1 MLGFVSEE
9 SQLIPYERL
18 MAARPVLL
26 WALERRWTAEQA
38 MAKGYELEA
47 DENSAWLVLEG
58 AARVV
63 HDGIEH
69 QAGPGEWMFPKPG
82 GRTQAFA
89 GPFHF
94 ISITFRWQWPGG
106 THLFEK
112 GLTRTVRGSDIP
124 WLEEEARKICI
135 HVSGITRDPYYL
147 IGRHSLTLLQ
157 STGLF
162 ELAAKWAGLFHR
174 AMDHLGVAP
183 DTGMNRDPRI
193 EVVLEILEGIAGSAS
208 PSREDLAAAVGVS
221 PRQLDRMM
229 KQETGRTLIENHD
242 LIRYEK
248 ACRSLLE
255 KGRRVKEVAI
265 EAGFNDLPGFS
276 RWFAKR
282 AGCAPR
288 AFRIRFSSDP

>member
-1 MLGFVSEE
+1 MLEPVSEG

-106 THLFEK
+106 THLFDE
-112 GLTRTVRGSDIP
+112 GLTRTVRGAEIP

-135 HVSGITRDPYYL
+135 HVSDITRDPYYL

-183 DTGMNRDPRI
+183 DIGMNRDPRI
-193 EVVLEILEGIAGSAS
+193 EAVLQILEGIAGSAS